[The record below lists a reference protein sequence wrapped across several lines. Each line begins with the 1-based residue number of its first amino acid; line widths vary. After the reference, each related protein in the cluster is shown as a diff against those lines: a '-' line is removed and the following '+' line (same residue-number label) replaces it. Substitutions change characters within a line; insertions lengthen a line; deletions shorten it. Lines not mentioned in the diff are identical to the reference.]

1 MDVTAAERLI
11 FAARHRVVLDAAPAG
26 DGAAVARQLD
36 AVLMCAGFKCSRQ
49 LLEQLAACEPDYLVG
64 KAVQVIE
71 WARELAGDHVQH
83 NTYFIDF
90 PQHVPDTLE
99 FWSGLLAD
107 AIRQHAKTGHAKT
120 GYAKTGYAKTGYGG
134 VEGILGPDGVFALN
148 LLSLPGYGRYLHTF
162 GEMLARHDEL
172 IPALSDR
179 VTILHPGGP
188 LADEAAELFGELA
201 ASTVPLSGER
211 LDWLRQLADMSADA
225 TVFPEYAVPEVPE
238 VPVREN
244 LAVINAARVRAGQVP
259 SVATP
264 TDVLR
269 LAAELSGGDVTLRTP
284 TRFRSLP
291 RRQRRLLLAA
301 LGRVAEGRLGDV
313 GQYAEPWKRLGE
325 RLHPHESGSPAVA
338 AVFAVARGEQPAPS
352 LAARAEAA
360 FADGNVQ
367 AAATV
372 LAQAPGLLWRS
383 ADRLLRGAR
392 PADTDA
398 LLAQFERT
406 APQVSGRVL
415 LSVREHLA
423 TRKAGALQSGARDIP
438 RIFANRQGRGFVV
451 PDTRAPLGD
460 EAVAALLAV
469 IDTQIAGRLPAPGH
483 LVIDPAILGVALPL
497 SGKPTPEGL
506 AVFPRGSVTRIGA
519 QEILRFFLYW
529 REGKRRT
536 DYDLSAVFTDE
547 NFANDSFVAY
557 TALRNEVA
565 EHSGDIVEAPT
576 GASEFINVHVDR
588 IASGYVIPQVYVY
601 AGEGFGEVA
610 ENFFGFLTL
619 DEAQLG
625 APYEPRLVRT
635 KSALHGTGR
644 TAIPLVFYRG
654 QDGSWWAKWLHFY
667 LRGTATW
674 SGGVRV
680 EENKLTVKILARSVL
695 ARDYLRV
702 DYLAGLLRAKAD
714 AVTVVNGSL
723 DGVLQGEAKVT
734 YLGVTEPPGLP
745 DGSAAYTL
753 GNLAALIPA

>member
-1 MDVTAAERLI
+1 MDVTAVERLI

-49 LLEQLAACEPDYLVG
+49 LLERLAGCEPKYLIDR
-64 KAVQVIE
+64 AVQVIG
-71 WARELAGDHVQH
+71 WARELAGDHVKH

-90 PQHVPDTLE
+90 PHNVPDTLE

-107 AIRQHAKTGHAKT
+107 AIRQHAEAGQVTVD
-120 GYAKTGYAKTGYGG
+120 G
-134 VEGILGPDGVFALN
+134 VLGPDGVFALN
-148 LLSLPGYGRYLHTF
+148 LLSLPGYGRYQHTF

-179 VTILHPGGP
+179 VTLLHPGGS
-188 LADEAAELFGELA
+188 LADEASELFGELA
-201 ASTVPLSGER
+201 GSTVPLSGER
-211 LDWLRQLADMSADA
+211 LEWLRLLAAAFADP
-225 TVFPEYAVPEVPE
+225 TVFPEGIVPEVS
-238 VPVREN
+238 VREN
-244 LAVINAARVRAGQVP
+244 LAVINAARVRAGQSP
-259 SVATP
+259 SVGTP

-269 LAAELSGGDVTLRTP
+269 LAAELSGGDVTLRAP
-284 TRFRSLP
+284 VRFRSLP

-301 LGRVAEGRLGDV
+301 LGQVAEGRLGDV
-313 GQYAEPWKRLGE
+313 RQYAEPWKRLGE
-325 RLHPHESGSPAVA
+325 RLHPHESGSSAVA
-338 AVFAVARGEQPAPS
+338 AVFAVARDEQRVPS
-352 LAARAEAA
+352 LASRTEAA
-360 FADGNVQ
+360 FADGNVR
-367 AAATV
+367 AAAAV
-372 LAQAPGLLWRS
+372 LIQAPGMLWRS
-383 ADRLLRGAR
+383 ADRVLRSAR
-392 PADTDA
+392 AADTDA

-423 TRKAGALQSGARDIP
+423 TRRSGTRDIP
-438 RIFANRQGRGFVV
+438 RIFANRQGRGFVAG
-451 PDTRAPLGD
+451 DTRPPLAE
-460 EAVAALLAV
+460 EAVAALLAL

-506 AVFPRGSVTRIGA
+506 AVFPRGSVTRVGTP
-519 QEILRFFLYW
+519 ELLRFFMYW
-529 REGKRRT
+529 REGNRRT
-536 DYDLSAVFTDE
+536 DYDLSALFTDE
-547 NFANDSFVAY
+547 NFGADSFVAY
-557 TALRNEVA
+557 TALRNGVA
-565 EHSGDIVEAPT
+565 EHSGDITEAPQ

-588 IASGYVIPQVYVY
+588 IAGGYVIPQVYVF

-610 ENFFGFLTL
+610 ENFFGYQIL
-619 DEAQLG
+619 DGAQRG

-654 QDGSWWAKWLHFY
+654 EDGSWWAKWLHFY
-667 LRGTATW
+667 LRGTPTW
-674 SGGVRV
+674 GDGVRV

-702 DYLAGLLRAKAD
+702 EYLAGLLRAKAD
-714 AVTVVNGSL
+714 AVTVVNGDAESL
-723 DGVLQGEAKVT
+723 ADVVQGAGPVT
-734 YLGVTEPPGLP
+734 YLGVAEPPGLP

-753 GNLAALIPA
+753 GNLGALIPA